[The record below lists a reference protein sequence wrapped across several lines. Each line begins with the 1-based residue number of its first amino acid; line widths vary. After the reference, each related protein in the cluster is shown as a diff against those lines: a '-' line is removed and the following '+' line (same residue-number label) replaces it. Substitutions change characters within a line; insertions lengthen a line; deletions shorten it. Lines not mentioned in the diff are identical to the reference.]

1 MVCVCECVLF
11 FRIKLEANNNNNKK
25 LSFCILAKFAVVVV
39 DLDVDFDSHSTAKVS
54 NFAFSAQYNKRSNN
68 NNNVVDS
75 VVQQFA
81 QNIVSIS
88 DSGQRQLK
96 KFRALLGAIINEL
109 PARLPPATLTQSVS
123 LSVYLSLSFSVCLS
137 LQLSSILGNSF
148 HALPLGT
155 RCCCQ
160 QDRSNSR
167 RWRCRW
173 QCHCTPRLA
182 GTAWNCL
189 GLPGTTWQCLA
200 GNY

>member
-11 FRIKLEANNNNNKK
+11 FRIKPEDNNNKK

-54 NFAFSAQYNKRSNN
+54 NFAFSAQYNKRSNSNN

-109 PARLPPATLTQSVS
+109 PARLPSATLTQSVS
-123 LSVYLSLSFSVCLS
+123 LSVYLSLSLSQSVS
-137 LQLSSILGNSF
+137 LCSFRQFWAIAFTHCRWAQDAVANRTGATAGDGVVDGNVI
-148 HALPLGT
+148 ALP
-155 RCCCQ
+155 
-160 QDRSNSR
+160 D
-167 RWRCRW
+167 
-173 QCHCTPRLA
+173 
-182 GTAWNCL
+182 
-189 GLPGTTWQCLA
+189 
-200 GNY
+200 